1 MPTKK
6 KPTKRRQSRKWS
18 TKYKKSINCSKPKG
32 FSQKQY
38 CKYGRKKKS
47 GVKVSKK
54 SRRKVPK
61 KSKRKSPKK
70 SRRKVPKKSRR
81 GPYKKRKTAAEI
93 NVMEVIADGDGDIE
107 ELFEQLSILPVNPT
121 DGSGGGGASV
131 PDASEKTVTGDIDD
145 VDKELDGL
153 FESFNNLSTNSSR
166 ADKSDAKR
174 MSETIKKLDKDKD
187 AASSLLVQLNK
198 TREDIAKS
206 ACTFS
211 TISSKYIKKIQD
223 TKSKW
228 EQVKQAAEEMNNG
241 ASKGKISMQALQ
253 NATSVIKEADNVLNK
268 LEKMKEEANK
278 ACTEQNRSDAKPVGK
293 RSKRRSPKQKDPNAA
308 RKRREAQD
316 KERRKEIKNKQ
327 RALRQSNTQEVD
339 NVVDEELAL
348 LMATKGRFMA
358 PGAGKLPG
366 VQQSTGPGRMRST
379 KAIANIDK
387 VLYNNSRAGG
397 GLEEIE
403 MENLEDRL
411 EREMDEAE
419 HAQEVADF
427 MMNASAADSD
437 SD

>member
-1 MPTKK
+1 MPVRK
-6 KPTKRRQSRKWS
+6 KPTKSSQSRKWS

-38 CKYGRKKKS
+38 CKYGRKKNSRRKS
-47 GVKVSKK
+47 PKK
-54 SRRKVPK
+54 SRRKSPK
-61 KSKRKSPKK
+61 KSGRKSPKK

-81 GPYKKRKTAAEI
+81 GPYKKRKTAAEEI
-93 NVMEVIADGDGDIE
+93 DVMEVIADGDGDIT
-107 ELFEQLSILPVNPT
+107 ELFEQLSILPANPT

-131 PDASEKTVTGDIDD
+131 KTVTGDIDD
-145 VDKELDGL
+145 VDNELKGL
-153 FESFNNLSTNSSR
+153 WESFNNLSTNSSR
-166 ADKSDAKR
+166 ADKSDAKK
-174 MSETIKKLDKDKD
+174 MSDSIKKLDQDKD
-187 AASSLLVQLNK
+187 AASSLLAQLNK

-253 NATSVIKEADNVLNK
+253 NANSVIREADNVLNK
-268 LEKMKEEANK
+268 LEKMKEEANR

-308 RKRREAQD
+308 KKRREAQD

-339 NVVDEELAL
+339 KVVDDELAL
-348 LMATKGRFMA
+348 LMQTKGRFMA

-366 VQQSTGPGRMRST
+366 VQQNIGLGRMRGT

-387 VLYNNSRAGG
+387 VLYNNSSRADGG
-397 GLEEIE
+397 SDEIE
-403 MENLEDRL
+403 MEDLQDRL
-411 EREMDEAE
+411 EREMDQ
-419 HAQEVADF
+419 AQHDSEVAQF
-427 MMNASAADSD
+427 MIDAKEHDSD